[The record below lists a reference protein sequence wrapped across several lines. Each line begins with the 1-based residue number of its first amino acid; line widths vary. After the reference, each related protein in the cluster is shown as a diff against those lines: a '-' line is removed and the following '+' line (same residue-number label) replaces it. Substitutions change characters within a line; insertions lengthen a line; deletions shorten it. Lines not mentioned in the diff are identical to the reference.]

1 MSNFFFLFL
10 ILFNFFF
17 VVLFRYTKSGQL
29 AISGFSNPF
38 KDPSPEDTKLWMPDP
53 INPPV
58 NLDLEMSRFVLT
70 KVGDQFCDLLHQEKQ
85 AMSEHMSDGK
95 FFFLFIFI

>member
-1 MSNFFFLFL
+1 MALKCSS
-10 ILFNFFF
+10 F
-17 VVLFRYTKSGQL
+17 VFRYTKSGQL
-29 AISGFSNPF
+29 AISGFSDPF

-53 INPPV
+53 IKPPV

-95 FFFLFIFI
+95 FSLLFYK